1 MRAMKYAGG
10 GETQAK
16 IDKLQK
22 LIDSPS
28 TPETDK
34 KNFQEAIKK
43 FKEKL
48 ASETK
53 ETEKPKPTATSKPVV
68 KKPTAPAKPVAKKPT
83 ATSKPVVKKPTAPA
97 KPVVKKTTTTTKLV
111 VKKPTAP
118 AKPVVKKPI
127 TTAKPTT
134 KKSTI
139 KTEPTAKKL
148 PKGVQM
154 VSKKRVIVNGKEM
167 NTDSKEFCDYLTAE
181 FVKRKEEA
189 KKNKGNRKKT
199 KSVMAQVS
207 TKIEQGVEKAIKTGV
222 SKQMPTIKKNPQ
234 VFIGK
239 VQKLETA
246 TKNFLTQLKE
256 VLGSEYDAK
265 EVTDTTK
272 AIHKLIED
280 LKKKYTKK

>member
-1 MRAMKYAGG
+1 MRTRQYSNG
-10 GETQAK
+10 GETQTK
-16 IDKLQK
+16 IDRLQK

-34 KNFQEAIKK
+34 KNFREAIKK

-53 ETEKPKPTATSKPVV
+53 QVEKPKPTAQ
-68 KKPTAPAKPVAKKPT
+68 
-83 ATSKPVVKKPTAPA
+83 
-97 KPVVKKTTTTTKLV
+97 KPVVKKTITK
-111 VKKPTAP
+111 
-118 AKPVVKKPI
+118 AKPLPKKTATATPI
-127 TTAKPTT
+127 ATN
-134 KKSTI
+134 
-139 KTEPTAKKL
+139 KKL

-154 VSKKRVIVNGKEM
+154 ISKKIVLVNGIEM
-167 NTDSKEFCDYLTAE
+167 NTDSQEWCDYLTAE
-181 FVKRKEEA
+181 FIKRKEQA
-189 KKNKGNRKKT
+189 KKNKSSRKKT

>member
-1 MRAMKYAGG
+1 MRTRQFANGG
-10 GETQAK
+10 DTQSK
-16 IDKLQK
+16 IDRLQK

-28 TPETDK
+28 TLETDK
-34 KNFQEAIKK
+34 ENFREAIKK
-43 FKEKL
+43 FEKKIAEEL
-48 ASETK
+48 EFEYGTGKAF
-53 ETEKPKPTATSKPVV
+53 EKKTVDKKVTPT
-68 KKPTAPAKPVAKKPT
+68 AKPVAKKPITT
-83 ATSKPVVKKPTAPA
+83 AKPVVKKPTAPA
-97 KPVVKKTTTTTKLV
+97 KPVVKKSITK
-111 VKKPTAP
+111 
-118 AKPVVKKPI
+118 AKPLPKTTPI
-127 TTAKPTT
+127 PTD
-134 KKSTI
+134 
-139 KTEPTAKKL
+139 KKL

-154 VSKKRVIVNGKEM
+154 VSKKIVLVNGKEM
-167 NTDSKEFCDYLTAE
+167 NTDSQEWCDYLTAE
-181 FVKRKEEA
+181 FIKRKEQA

-256 VLGSEYDAK
+256 VLGTEYDAK